1 MTKEEKIKILEREN
15 KLLKEQIEILKMDL
29 EIMRNQ
35 NNIITIP
42 VYPIYPDNPSYNYPT
57 ITC

>member
-15 KLLKEQIEILKMDL
+15 ELLKEQKKKIKMDL

-42 VYPIYPDNPSYNYPT
+42 VYPVYPDNPHNYPT